1 MYTIDG
7 GGGVLDEMNGAT
19 WRRSEVY
26 LGGKHL
32 ATVNAAGV
40 TFVVSDW
47 LGTERARTNMAGV
60 VCETVASQPFGDN
73 VQKSASCDVTPDFFT
88 GKPRDTESNLDDFG
102 AQHVARSSALKNRNE
117 YREAVPFHTTLSR

>member
-1 MYTIDG
+1 VAKSDGTVYTIDG

-60 VCETVASQPFGDN
+60 VCENGLRITVLERRSQIRIRP
-73 VQKSASCDVTPDFFT
+73 
-88 GKPRDTESNLDDFG
+88 
-102 AQHVARSSALKNRNE
+102 
-117 YREAVPFHTTLSR
+117 